1 MYKKTITFWAIILSI
16 LLGTGQAQE
25 FAPVGTAVAQFLE
38 IGIGARSAGMGEAY
52 TALADGA
59 SAAFWN
65 PAGIVDIE
73 NRSFF
78 LAYNSWPADI
88 SIGGIAFA
96 WNFGDYGTIAVSSV
110 FLNTGDMT
118 ITTVNDPDG
127 FSGDKF
133 SLINYAF
140 GISYARYL
148 TDRLSM
154 GATIKMVREDYLD
167 YGYSTWALDVGT
179 VYRTDFK
186 GLKLG
191 MSILHFGQ
199 EISFDGTYYDYSDP
213 EIAIGEKKG
222 FKNYSLPI
230 NFRVGVSMDVWEE
243 DKSKIVSA
251 IDMVHPNNNLEQ
263 YNFGVEYSFDNMFF
277 VRSGYKFRVDQGG
290 FSLGAGV
297 LYNLGEELSTKLN
310 YSFSEL
316 GVLPSV
322 HRLSADFSF

>member
-1 MYKKTITFWAIILSI
+1 MYKKTITFLAIMLSI
-16 LLGTGQAQE
+16 HLGIGHAQE

-59 SAAFWN
+59 GSAFWN

-118 ITTVNDPDG
+118 VTTVNDPDG
-127 FSGDKF
+127 LSGDKF
-133 SLINYAF
+133 SLVNYAF

-148 TDRLSM
+148 TDRLSL
-154 GATIKMVREDYLD
+154 GATIKMVREDYME
-167 YGYSTWALDVGT
+167 YGYSVLALDVGT

-213 EIAIGEKKG
+213 EIASGEQKG

-251 IDMVHPNNNLEQ
+251 VDMVHPNNNLEQ

-277 VRSGYKFRVDQGG
+277 VRTGYKFRVDQGG

-297 LYNLGEELSTKLN
+297 NYKLSEALSTKLN